1 MIVEPST
8 VIVAE
13 SSNSSY
19 QIMPSSSGV
28 GVGSGE
34 GVGTGVSVGAG
45 VDVGVL
51 VDVGAMVGVG
61 VSVGIGVGSGVG
73 VGADWVHAKA
83 TMNVL
88 IHRTM
93 ALLGKMIFIFG
104 IE

>member
-28 GVGSGE
+28 GIGS
-34 GVGTGVSVGAG
+34 GVSVGIG
-45 VDVGVL
+45 VGVGVL
-51 VDVGAMVGVG
+51 VDIGAMVGVG

-83 TMNVL
+83 TINVL

-93 ALLGKMIFIFG
+93 ALLRKMIFIFG